1 MVLLVVT
8 IGLARARPGIDQAHV
23 VLAYLL
29 IVLGGSLAGGR
40 PLGFTLAALAFAAID
55 YWFQLPY
62 DTLTVAKP
70 LDWLVLVAFLATAM
84 VTTQLLAR
92 AHAREDEARR
102 HAAEVERLAE
112 AAQHAEALR
121 EADRLKDALLA
132 SVSHDLRTPLTTIKA
147 LAHDCALRGDP
158 QGGAIE
164 LEADRLTHLVTNLLD
179 YSRLTGGRIE
189 LRPDL
194 NTAEDLVGAVR
205 RQVAG
210 VLDGRR
216 LETEFDWT
224 RPALVGR
231 FDFAHALRA
240 LGNLVENAIKYS
252 PPDTP
257 ITITVTRAGAFLA
270 FHVADRGPGVAA
282 AERDRIFDAF
292 YRPVAQTPD
301 GGGAGLGLAIA
312 RQLAET
318 QGGRVDY
325 VPREGGGSVFT
336 LQLPAVDVDRDLLS
350 DASL

>member
-1 MVLLVVT
+1 
-8 IGLARARPGIDQAHV
+8 LAGSRPGIDQAHV

-29 IVLGGSLAGGR
+29 VVLGGSLAGGR

-102 HAAEVERLAE
+102 HSAEVVRLAH

-132 SVSHDLRTPLTTIKA
+132 AVSHDLRTPLTTIKA

-158 QGGAIE
+158 RGSAIE
-164 LEADRLTHLVTNLLD
+164 TEVDRLTHLVTNLLD

-189 LRPDL
+189 FRPEL

-216 LETEFDWT
+216 LETEFDWSQ
-224 RPALVGR
+224 PALVGR
-231 FDFAHALRA
+231 FDFVHALRA

-252 PPDTP
+252 PPAA
-257 ITITVTRAGAFLA
+257 TIIVTVERTRSVLA
-270 FHVADRGPGVAA
+270 FHVADRGPGVQA
-282 AERDRIFDAF
+282 AERSRIFDAF
-292 YRPVAQTPD
+292 YRPSEQTPHI
-301 GGGAGLGLAIA
+301 GGAGLGLAIA
-312 RQLAET
+312 RQLAKA
-318 QGGRVDY
+318 QGGCVDY
-325 VPREGGGSVFT
+325 TPREGGGSVFT
-336 LQLPAVDVDRDLLS
+336 LELPAADVSRDLPE
-350 DASL
+350 ASL